1 MPITAARADS
11 MPKTTAVRDAVNAML
26 KVQEDVCRLE
36 NAVNTAIAYL
46 ANADKLDSPE
56 HAIAMALSALQSAN

>member
-1 MPITAARADS
+1 MTTTVRADS

-56 HAIAMALSALQSAN
+56 SAIAMALSALQSAN